1 MYLGVHATD
10 WSWAALGADF
20 NNSGYTDLFVSNG
33 IYGRTNELDYIH
45 FITQDHIQQRLEGE
59 LTEEDVRLAE
69 HAPQVK
75 ISNYMF
81 ANRGGLNFENVS
93 DRKSIRLN
101 SSH

>member
-45 FITQDHIQQRLEGE
+45 FITQDHIQQRLERE

-69 HAPQVK
+69 HSPHVK
-75 ISNYMF
+75 SSNY
-81 ANRGGLNFENVS
+81 NFENRDGHTFEDVGRACVLDS
-93 DRKSIRLN
+93 
-101 SSH
+101 